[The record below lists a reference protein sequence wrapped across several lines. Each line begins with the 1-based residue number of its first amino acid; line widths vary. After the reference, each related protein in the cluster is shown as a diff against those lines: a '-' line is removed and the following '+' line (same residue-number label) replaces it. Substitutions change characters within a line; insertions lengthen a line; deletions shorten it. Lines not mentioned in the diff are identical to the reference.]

1 MTTATRR
8 LHRSSGSH
16 SSVPQPPQ
24 GGADLLEQSP
34 KRQRFAASSRRS
46 GLGREVV
53 VHWREL
59 PEALGLT
66 DREIVSFVGGGG
78 KTTGLFALAATRSGP
93 TVVTTTTKMGRD
105 RTGGL
110 PVLIGP
116 SDIEVAAAAEKGSII
131 VWGDADENRAT
142 GVTVDACA
150 RYLDLVDTVVVE
162 ADGSRRRPFK
172 APLDYEPVVPPATTT
187 LVACCGM
194 AALYTPIREGC
205 HRPERVAAIVG
216 AGVEDLLTPDRLVQV
231 LLSTEGSTKDRP
243 ALARFAVVLNRVRAE
258 HADLVAEIRE
268 RIGAVDGSIPVVAL
282 DELTPAE
289 LPDVV
294 G

>member
-1 MTTATRR
+1 M
-8 LHRSSGSH
+8 
-16 SSVPQPPQ
+16 
-24 GGADLLEQSP
+24 
-34 KRQRFAASSRRS
+34 
-46 GLGREVV
+46 
-53 VHWREL
+53 HWREL

-131 VWGDADENRAT
+131 VWGEADENRAT

-194 AALYTPIREGC
+194 AALDTPIREGC
-205 HRPERVAAIVG
+205 HRPERVATIVG

-231 LLSTEGSTKDRP
+231 LLSTEGSTKNRP
-243 ALARFAVVLNRVRAE
+243 ASARFAVVLNRVRAE